1 MILDKESWCD
11 SVIPKVILEA
21 IDVIRNQL
29 RTPRD
34 DKRPREKSLVQA
46 QYQIRSVIPN
56 PSPGGSTNIGTR
68 ASNYFH
74 RYFAILPC
82 SCTSGISWGT

>member
-29 RTPRD
+29 RTPRPF
-34 DKRPREKSLVQA
+34 RKSSH
-46 QYQIRSVIPN
+46 ICRSITY
-56 PSPGGSTNIGTR
+56 SYCRTKLIESIE
-68 ASNYFH
+68 
-74 RYFAILPC
+74 
-82 SCTSGISWGT
+82 CTID